1 MKRSL
6 NALGRTRHAAS
17 GQGLAE
23 FALVI
28 PIFLVVL
35 LAVFD
40 LGRVVWANN
49 VLNNAAREAARFAI
63 VHGGSPTTA
72 CPVGPPG
79 PKTNIPPASPSCPH
93 PAPSKQAIVNVALD
107 YAIAAGTGTTVT
119 VCYGVDCVG
128 NTNTASANAR
138 GAVRGVP
145 VTVVVSSTIQV
156 LTGSF
161 LGLSDHTAAGSATMW
176 VSH

>member
-1 MKRSL
+1 MT
-6 NALGRTRHAAS
+6 RTSSS

-23 FALVI
+23 YALVI
-28 PIFLVVL
+28 PIVLVIF

-49 VLNNAAREAARFAI
+49 ALSNAAREAVRFAI
-63 VHGGSPTTA
+63 VHGGSATTA

-79 PKTNIPPASPSCPH
+79 PKTVIPPASASCPY
-93 PAPSKQAIVNVALD
+93 PAPSKQAIVDTALQ
-107 YAIAAGTGTTVT
+107 YAIAGGTGTTVT

-128 NTNTASANAR
+128 NTNTAAATSS

-145 VTVVVSSTIQV
+145 VTVVVTSTVQV

-161 LGLSDHTAAGSATMW
+161 LGLSNHTVTGSATMY

>member
-1 MKRSL
+1 MSRSSS
-6 NALGRTRHAAS
+6 S

-28 PIFLVVL
+28 PIFLIVF
-35 LAVFD
+35 LAILD

-49 VLNNAAREAARFAI
+49 VLSNAAREAVRFAI

-79 PKTNIPPASPSCPH
+79 PKTVIPPASASCPY
-93 PAPSKQAIVNVALD
+93 PAPSRQAIVNVAMQ
-107 YAIAAGTGTTVT
+107 YAIAAGTGTAVT
-119 VCYGVDCVG
+119 VCYGLDCSG
-128 NTNTASANAR
+128 NTDTA
-138 GAVRGVP
+138 GATSVRGTP
-145 VTVVVSSTIQV
+145 VTVVVTSTVPV

-161 LGLSDHTAAGSATMW
+161 LGLSDHSVAGSATMY

>member
-1 MKRSL
+1 MSRSSS
-6 NALGRTRHAAS
+6 S

-28 PIFLVVL
+28 PIFLIVF
-35 LAVFD
+35 LAILD

-49 VLNNAAREAARFAI
+49 VLSNAAREAARFAI

-79 PKTNIPPASPSCPH
+79 PKTVIPPASASCPH
-93 PAPSKQAIVNVALD
+93 PAPSKQAIVDTALQ

-128 NTNTASANAR
+128 NTNTA
-138 GAVRGVP
+138 GATDVRGTP
-145 VTVVVSSTIQV
+145 VTVVVSSTVPV

-161 LGLSDHTAAGSATMW
+161 LGLTDHTASGSATMY

>member
-1 MKRSL
+1 MSRSSS
-6 NALGRTRHAAS
+6 S

-28 PIFLVVL
+28 PIFLIVF
-35 LAVFD
+35 LAILD

-49 VLNNAAREAARFAI
+49 VLSNAAREAARFAI

-79 PKTNIPPASPSCPH
+79 PKTVIPPVSASCPY
-93 PAPSKQAIVNVALD
+93 PAPSKQAIVDIALQ

-128 NTNTASANAR
+128 DTNAVGATDLR
-138 GAVRGVP
+138 GTP
-145 VTVVVSSTIQV
+145 VTVVVSSTIPV

-161 LGLSDHTAAGSATMW
+161 LGLTDHTAAGSATMY

>member
-1 MKRSL
+1 MKRS
-6 NALGRTRHAAS
+6 GSS

-28 PIFLVVL
+28 PIFLVIL
-35 LAVFD
+35 LAIFD

-49 VLNNAAREAARFAI
+49 VLSNAAREAARFAI
-63 VHGGSPTTA
+63 VHGGSLTTA

-79 PKTNIPPASPSCPH
+79 PKTVIPPASASCPY
-93 PAPSKQAIVNVALD
+93 PAPSKQMIVNTALQ

-128 NTNTASANAR
+128 NTNTAAANSS

-145 VTVVVSSTIQV
+145 VTVVVSSTIPV

-161 LGLSDHTAAGSATMW
+161 LGLTDQTAAASATMW
-176 VSH
+176 VNH

>member
-1 MKRSL
+1 MNRS
-6 NALGRTRHAAS
+6 S
-17 GQGLAE
+17 SMGQGLAE

-28 PIFLVVL
+28 PIFLIVF
-35 LAVFD
+35 LAIFD

-49 VLNNAAREAARFAI
+49 ALSNAAREAVRFAI
-63 VHGGSPTTA
+63 VHGGSPTTP

-79 PKTNIPPASPSCPH
+79 PKTKIPPASTDCPY
-93 PAPSKQAIVNVALD
+93 PAPSKQAIVDTALQ

-119 VCYGVDCVG
+119 VCYGAGCVG
-128 NTNTASANAR
+128 NTDSA
-138 GAVRGVP
+138 GATDVRGTP
-145 VTVVVSSTIQV
+145 VTVVVSSNIAV

-161 LGLSDHTAAGSATMW
+161 LGLGNHTASGTATMY

>member
-1 MKRSL
+1 MSRSSS
-6 NALGRTRHAAS
+6 S

-28 PIFLVVL
+28 PIFLLVF
-35 LAVFD
+35 LAILD

-49 VLNNAAREAARFAI
+49 VLSNAAREAARFAI
-63 VHGGSPTTA
+63 VHGGSLTTA

-79 PKTNIPPASPSCPH
+79 PKTVIPPASASCPY
-93 PAPSKQAIVNVALD
+93 PAPSKQAIVDIALQ

-119 VCYGVDCVG
+119 VCYGTECVG
-128 NTNTASANAR
+128 NTDAAGANDLR
-138 GAVRGVP
+138 GTP
-145 VTVVVSSTIQV
+145 VTVVVSSTVPV

-161 LGLSDHTAAGSATMW
+161 LGLTDHTAAGSATMY